1 MAFHLLK
8 SNALLVEPIRCGT
21 TWMAHALRAAEIE
34 TQQPETVG
42 QCCLRHSFPANYAGD
57 FAAVI
62 VPVRH
67 PMTWLISFYDFFV
80 SRPAEVWQPGR
91 FYAQKGFGSPMP
103 PSFEL
108 FVKHV
113 VENDLAGN
121 YWRGFVDGGTHFIRQ
136 EVLRSEWAGELIKL
150 GYPAQL
156 LTAIAAIEPKN
167 VGIPRSTWSEVDD
180 RLTERYEDQTQWIV
194 DRFYGSESNEET
206 SDVVVEVV
214 E

>member
-1 MAFHLLK
+1 ML
-8 SNALLVEPIRCGT
+8 S
-21 TWMAHALRAAEIE
+21 
-34 TQQPETVG
+34 
-42 QCCLRHSFPANYAGD
+42 RHSFPHNYAGD
-57 FAAVI
+57 FSAVI

-67 PMTWLISFYDFFV
+67 PMTWLVSYYDFF
-80 SRPAEVWQPGR
+80 STRPAEVWQPGR

-113 VENDLAGN
+113 VELDLASD
-121 YWRGFVDGGTHFIRQ
+121 YWHGFVDGGTHFIRQ
-136 EVLRSEWAGELIKL
+136 EVLRSELSATLYGMGHMML
-150 GYPAQL
+150 QL
-156 LTAIAAIEPKN
+156 HEMDWVEPKN

-180 RLTERYEDQTQWIV
+180 RLIERYEDQTQWIV